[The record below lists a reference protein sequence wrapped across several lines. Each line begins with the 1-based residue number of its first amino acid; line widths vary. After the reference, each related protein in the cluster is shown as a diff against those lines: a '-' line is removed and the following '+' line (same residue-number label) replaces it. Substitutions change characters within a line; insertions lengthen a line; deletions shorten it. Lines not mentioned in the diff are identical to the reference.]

1 MNELESFLNH
11 ILVIILLGP
20 DCYKPNTWF
29 HICDVNKWYRL
40 RTCFTIKKMKIVKQ
54 FK

>member
-11 ILVIILLGP
+11 ILEIILLGP
-20 DCYKPNTWF
+20 DHYKPCTWF

-40 RTCFTIKKMKIVKQ
+40 RTCFTIFKK
-54 FK
+54 